1 MKIRD
6 DHGNVCE
13 DKALVKLLK
22 IFGLYDDSEEGGF
35 DDSWTFSDEEK
46 AQLKKEYGLEVGQF

>member
-13 DKALVKLLK
+13 DKALAKLLK
-22 IFGLYDDSEEGGF
+22 IFGLYDDSEEGSA
-35 DDSWTFSDEEK
+35 DDWFFSDEEK
-46 AQLKKEYGLEVGQF
+46 ATKERIWA